1 MYILDLCRLVAPER
15 EDESKGLVAKLLPIW
30 VTSLVFAAI
39 YSQLYT
45 LFTKQSSTLDRR
57 LGGATGP
64 VVPPAALQV
73 FVSVTMIAVLPVYDR
88 VLVPLVRRFTR
99 HHAGITPLQRIGAG
113 MAMSGVTMVVAAVV
127 EGRRLRVA
135 RDAGL
140 VDRPDVALPMS
151 LWWVVPQYVMI
162 GVSTVLAEI
171 GLEEFFYDQ
180 VPDAMRS
187 VGLALSLSAMGAGSY
202 ASSVLVSVID
212 WATRNWGAESWF
224 SDNLNRAHLDYFYW
238 LLAGLAAFEVA
249 AFLHFASRYVYRKV

>member
-99 HHAGITPLQRIGAG
+99 HHAAITPFQRIGAG
-113 MAMSGVTMVVAAVV
+113 MAMSGVIMVVARGRRAAPRG
-127 EGRRLRVA
+127 EGRGPGGPAGRVA
-135 RDAGL
+135 ADEPVVGGASVRH
-140 VDRPDVALPMS
+140 DRCLD
-151 LWWVVPQYVMI
+151 
-162 GVSTVLAEI
+162 
-171 GLEEFFYDQ
+171 
-180 VPDAMRS
+180 
-187 VGLALSLSAMGAGSY
+187 
-202 ASSVLVSVID
+202 
-212 WATRNWGAESWF
+212 
-224 SDNLNRAHLDYFYW
+224 RA
-238 LLAGLAAFEVA
+238 
-249 AFLHFASRYVYRKV
+249 R